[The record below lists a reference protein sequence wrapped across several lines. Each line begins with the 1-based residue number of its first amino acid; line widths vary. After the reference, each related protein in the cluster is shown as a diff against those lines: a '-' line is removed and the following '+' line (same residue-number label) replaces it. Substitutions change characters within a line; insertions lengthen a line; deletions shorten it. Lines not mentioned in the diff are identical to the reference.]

1 LICDYQLVYHPL
13 NIDYEAI
20 VNSPE
25 GKKIL
30 NGNVFAIQKNFKKLI
45 CPLVE
50 QVLHEFYQLAQAS
63 DLLIYRSKTLAD
75 VFLNYVDCKVVKAA
89 VIPAMEGT
97 MAFSNPSMSGFH
109 LPRFLNRWT
118 YKLNNL
124 RYFFLRT
131 PIKNFFRR
139 NGLERQHIMEI

>member
-1 LICDYQLVYHPL
+1 MKITILTIGTRGDVQPFAILGEALAKRGHHVTVAAAENFKKLICDYQLVYHPL

-89 VIPAMEGT
+89 V
-97 MAFSNPSMSGFH
+97 
-109 LPRFLNRWT
+109 
-118 YKLNNL
+118 
-124 RYFFLRT
+124 
-131 PIKNFFRR
+131 
-139 NGLERQHIMEI
+139 